1 LRRAISLIHSFEVGV
16 ALIFLL
22 GAWLA
27 IATFAFAR
35 GGQESEAP
43 QSGPFLGVVSDSIC
57 GARHVKHPELDSPR
71 CARECVRTGAKYILI
86 DGDSSYNLQGNF
98 AQLAQFAGQRAK
110 VNGSL
115 QGSTIRVSS
124 ISEP

>member
-1 LRRAISLIHSFEVGV
+1 MPALAVADVERQLAGIVRNKIGTVDLRLTGDRV
-16 ALIFLL
+16 
-22 GAWLA
+22 
-27 IATFAFAR
+27 
-35 GGQESEAP
+35 Q
-43 QSGPFLGVVSDSIC
+43 DIC
-57 GARHVKHPELDSPR
+57 SARHVKHPELDSPR

-86 DGDSSYNLQGNF
+86 DGDTSYNLQGNF